1 MDLHQSWA
9 TRSKELIFEQ
19 ALKKASFKLRE
30 QVLHLSLRS
39 CATSPLLPTPT
50 PSFFNPYDGRL
61 KYLLELS
68 TLDLAG
74 HSQCIP
80 SHSNHWPSIFAEALT
95 SIN

>member
-1 MDLHQSWA
+1 VQLTEERMDLHQPWA

-39 CATSPLLPTPT
+39 CATSPLLPAPT

-74 HSQCIP
+74 HSQCI
-80 SHSNHWPSIFAEALT
+80 S
-95 SIN
+95 